1 MKISIITVCYNSS
14 TTIRD
19 TIVSVLNQDYNDIEY
34 IIVDGLSSDNTL
46 EIVHE
51 YRDKIKEIISEE
63 DAGLYD
69 AMNKGLMCAAGR
81 IIGFLNS
88 DDIYA
93 SASVLTDVV
102 NTFKKQGTDSVYG
115 NLVYVDKINTN
126 IVKRQWTF
134 TNSINA
140 SFKSGWHPPHPSLF
154 IRKEIYLKHGNFDIN
169 LRLAAD
175 FDLMLR
181 FLEYYKVTT
190 FYLPQLIVKMRLGGE
205 SNNSFKNIIFQN
217 IEIMHSFKKYNIKIN
232 PYLYLFKRIVP
243 KILNLL
249 KIKIFYRIRI

>member
-1 MKISIITVCYNSS
+1 MRVTIITVCYNSS
-14 TTIRD
+14 STIRD
-19 TIVSVLNQDYNDIEY
+19 TIVSVIDQDYNDIEY

-51 YRDKIKEIISEE
+51 YRDNINEIISEG

-69 AMNKGLMCAAGR
+69 AMYKGLMSATGC

-93 SASVLTDVV
+93 SASVITDIV
-102 NTFKKQGTDSVYG
+102 NTFKRQGTDSVYG
-115 NLVYVDKINTN
+115 NLVYVDKTNTN
-126 IVKRQWTF
+126 IVKRQWIS
-134 TNSINA
+134 TNSNSS

-181 FLEYYKVTT
+181 FLEYYKVTI
-190 FYLPQLIVKMRLGGE
+190 FYLPQLIVNMRLGGE
-205 SNNSFKNIIFQN
+205 SNNSFKNI
-217 IEIMHSFKKYNIKIN
+217 
-232 PYLYLFKRIVP
+232 
-243 KILNLL
+243 
-249 KIKIFYRIRI
+249 